1 MARTAQRVI
10 RQAAFA
16 GLLGATACAVMQVPP
31 GGPPDFDPPVL
42 LSVTPDSGTVAD
54 SLEDPL
60 VFQFDEVV
68 SEQSGGG
75 IENLFELYPQ
85 TPELVEQVDVDW
97 RRNAVAVRPT
107 GGWQP
112 NLVYQVTLLPGIAD
126 LRNNRLDESRTVIFS
141 TGGPIPDTRVSGILL
156 DWENGKVGVGAIV
169 QATLLPDS
177 LTYSTT
183 VDSAGEYVLTA
194 LPVGTYLLTGAV
206 DANRNGRRERLEP
219 FDTVTMTVDGQ
230 SEHTFWAVTQDTI
243 GPQLRGA
250 ESLDS
255 ITIRLQ
261 FDQKLE
267 PGDPSLVSFAVWELP
282 DTVPVGIA
290 AAFTATAFDSIL
302 TTERVVRDS
311 LARLEQDS
319 LAALADTL
327 DTPVDTSDVAEPTVS
342 APEIAQDTIPP
353 LPAELLLRQRPALF
367 DRLILRLTVPMA
379 PEARFLI
386 DATVRNVIQAEAT
399 SRRLLIVPALPDS
412 T

>member
-1 MARTAQRVI
+1 
-10 RQAAFA
+10 
-16 GLLGATACAVMQVPP
+16 
-31 GGPPDFDPPVL
+31 
-42 LSVTPDSGTVAD
+42 
-54 SLEDPL
+54 

-85 TPELVEQVDVDW
+85 TPELIEQVYVDW

-112 NLVYQVTLLPGIAD
+112 NLVYQVTMLPGIAD

-156 DWENGKVGVGAIV
+156 DWENGEVGVGAV
-169 QATLLPDS
+169 VEATLLPDS

-183 VDSAGEYVLTA
+183 VDSAGKYVLTA
-194 LPVGTYLLTGAV
+194 LPVGTYVLTGVV
-206 DANRNGRRERLEP
+206 DANRNRRRERLEP

-243 GPQLRGA
+243 SPQLRNA

-255 ITIRLQ
+255 ITIRLE
-261 FDQKLE
+261 FNQKLE
-267 PGDPSLVSFAVWELP
+267 PGDPSLGSFAVLALP
-282 DTVPVGIA
+282 DTVPVSIA
-290 AAFTATAFDSIL
+290 AAFTAAAFDSMVAA
-302 TTERVVRDS
+302 ERVVRDS

-319 LAALADTL
+319 LAALVDTL
-327 DTPVDTSDVAEPTVS
+327 DTPPDTGDVAEPAVS
-342 APEIAQDTIPP
+342 VPEIAQDTLLPS
-353 LPAELLLRQRPALF
+353 PAELLLQQRPALS
-367 DRLILRLTVPMA
+367 DRLILRLIVPMA

-386 DATVRNVIQAEAT
+386 DATVRNVAQAEGT

>member
-1 MARTAQRVI
+1 
-10 RQAAFA
+10 
-16 GLLGATACAVMQVPP
+16 MQVPP

-42 LSVTPDSGTVAD
+42 MGVTPDSGTVVD
-54 SLEDPL
+54 SLEDHL

-75 IENLFELYPQ
+75 IEKLFELYPQ
-85 TPELVEQVDVDW
+85 TPELIEQVDVDW

-112 NLVYQVTLLPGIAD
+112 NLVYQVTMLPGIAD

-156 DWENGKVGVGAIV
+156 DWENGKVGVGAV
-169 QATLLPDS
+169 VEATLLPDS

-194 LPVGTYLLTGAV
+194 LPVGTYVLTGVV
-206 DANRNGRRERLEP
+206 DANRNRRRERLEP

-243 GPQLRGA
+243 SPQLRNA

-255 ITIRLQ
+255 ITIRLE
-261 FDQKLE
+261 FNQKLE
-267 PGDPSLVSFAVWELP
+267 PGDPSLGSFAVLALP
-282 DTVPVGIA
+282 DTVPVSIA
-290 AAFTATAFDSIL
+290 AAFTAAAFDSMVAA
-302 TTERVVRDS
+302 ERVVRDS

-319 LAALADTL
+319 LAALVDTL
-327 DTPVDTSDVAEPTVS
+327 DTPADTGDVAEPAVS
-342 APEIAQDTIPP
+342 VPEIAQDTLLPS
-353 LPAELLLRQRPALF
+353 PAELLLQQRPALS
-367 DRLILRLTVPMA
+367 DRLILRLIVPMA

-386 DATVRNVIQAEAT
+386 DATVRNVAQAEGT

>member
-1 MARTAQRVI
+1 M
-10 RQAAFA
+10 
-16 GLLGATACAVMQVPP
+16 ACAVMHAPP

-54 SLEDPL
+54 SLEDHL

-85 TPELVEQVDVDW
+85 TPELIEQVDVDW
-97 RRNAVAVRPT
+97 RRNAVAVRPV
-107 GGWQP
+107 GGWRP
-112 NLVYQVTLLPGIAD
+112 NLVYQVTLLPGVVD
-126 LRNNRLDESRTVIFS
+126 LRNNRLEESRTVIFS

-183 VDSAGEYVLTA
+183 VDSVGEYVLTA
-194 LPVGTYLLTGAV
+194 LPIGTYVLTGV
-206 DANRNGRRERLEP
+206 IDANRNRRRERLEP
-219 FDTVTMTVDGQ
+219 FDTVTVTVDGQ
-230 SEHTFWAVTQDTI
+230 SEHVFWAVTQDTT
-243 GPQLRGA
+243 GPQLRSA
-250 ESLDS
+250 ESVDS

-261 FDQKLE
+261 FNQKLE
-267 PGDPSLVSFAVWELP
+267 PGDPLLLSFAVWALP
-282 DTVPVGIA
+282 DTVPVDIA
-290 AAFTATAFDSIL
+290 AAFTAATFDSIV
-302 TTERVVRDS
+302 TAERVVRDS

-327 DTPVDTSDVAEPTVS
+327 DTPADTGDVAES
-342 APEIAQDTIPP
+342 AASVPEIAQDTIPP
-353 LPAELLLRQRPALF
+353 SPADLLLQQRPALS
-367 DRLILRLTVPMA
+367 DWLIIRLTVPMA

-386 DATVRNVIQAEAT
+386 DATARNVIHAESA
-399 SRRLLIVPALPDS
+399 SRTLLIVPALPDS

>member
-1 MARTAQRVI
+1 
-10 RQAAFA
+10 
-16 GLLGATACAVMQVPP
+16 MQVPP
-31 GGPPDFDPPVL
+31 GGPPDFDPPAL
-42 LSVTPDSGTVAD
+42 MGVTPDSGTVAD
-54 SLEDPL
+54 SLEDHL

-75 IENLFELYPQ
+75 IEKLFELYPQ
-85 TPELVEQVDVDW
+85 TPELIEQVDVDW

-112 NLVYQVTLLPGIAD
+112 NLVYQVTMLPGIAD

-156 DWENGKVGVGAIV
+156 DWENGKVGVGAV
-169 QATLLPDS
+169 VEATLLPDS
-177 LTYSTT
+177 LIYSTT

-194 LPVGTYLLTGAV
+194 LPLGTYVLTGVV
-206 DANRNGRRERLEP
+206 DANRNRRRERLEP

-243 GPQLRGA
+243 GPQLRDA

-261 FDQKLE
+261 FNQKLE
-267 PGDPSLVSFAVWELP
+267 PGDPSLGSFAVLALP
-282 DTVPVGIA
+282 DTVPVSIA
-290 AAFTATAFDSIL
+290 AAFTATAFDSMVAA
-302 TTERVVRDS
+302 ERVVRDS

-319 LAALADTL
+319 LAALVDTL
-327 DTPVDTSDVAEPTVS
+327 DTPADTGDVAEPAVS
-342 APEIAQDTIPP
+342 VPEIAQDKLQPS
-353 LPAELLLRQRPALF
+353 PAELLLQQRPALS
-367 DRLILRLTVPMA
+367 DWLILRLTVPMA

-386 DATVRNVIQAEAT
+386 DATVRNVAQAEGT